1 MQFVSYERLFIPR
14 KLIHYVT
21 LRRGDLYKQTNLL
34 QTQNKFNSIGAWRL
48 VSISQLPRK
57 NQDTVDFDI
66 RLTPARKYAFTAN
79 LEGSKNQS
87 ANILEGNYLGLG
99 VNVGLNNRNFAK
111 AANQAITNF
120 RYGIELNSAAP
131 KSFIQTNQI
140 SLSHTITF
148 PRLVPRFPRLK
159 PMFRENARTFLTFNV
174 NEVDRVDYFKV
185 IGTGASWGYEISW
198 KNKLL
203 NIRIPN
209 IEYNLLE
216 RRDSL
221 EKLIKNNAS
230 YKYIFNDGL
239 ILSTPI
245 NLRIANGK
253 PNGSRTNLI
262 NLSFEPSGY
271 FASLIFKSPF
281 FDSNLYRFVKL
292 DAEFVQTFKIPH
304 SKNSFAWRF
313 FAGAGYELPSN
324 TNRNNKYL
332 PFFRQYYDGGANSM
346 RAWAVRRLGPGSAL
360 KSFNQDIAPDR
371 FGDMRLEMNAEY
383 RFYLTQFFGFP
394 LESAL
399 YTDIGNVWFIRSNP
413 DFIGGEFKFNKLWKD
428 IAIGTGTGLRIDF
441 GFLKLRLDYAYKVKN
456 PTPDINEAETQN
468 KWFHNWKPFNG
479 QFQLGIGYPF

>member
-1 MQFVSYERLFIPR
+1 M
-14 KLIHYVT
+14 
-21 LRRGDLYKQTNLL
+21 
-34 QTQNKFNSIGAWRL
+34 
-48 VSISQLPRK
+48 
-57 NQDTVDFDI
+57 
-66 RLTPARKYAFTAN
+66 
-79 LEGSKNQS
+79 
-87 ANILEGNYLGLG
+87 
-99 VNVGLNNRNFAK
+99 
-111 AANQAITNF
+111 
-120 RYGIELNSAAP
+120 
-131 KSFIQTNQI
+131 
-140 SLSHTITF
+140 
-148 PRLVPRFPRLK
+148 
-159 PMFRENARTFLTFNV
+159 
-174 NEVDRVDYFKV
+174 
-185 IGTGASWGYEISW
+185 
-198 KNKLL
+198 
-203 NIRIPN
+203 
-209 IEYNLLE
+209 
-216 RRDSL
+216 
-221 EKLIKNNAS
+221 
-230 YKYIFNDGL
+230 
-239 ILSTPI
+239 
-245 NLRIANGK
+245 
-253 PNGSRTNLI
+253 
-262 NLSFEPSGY
+262 
-271 FASLIFKSPF
+271 
-281 FDSNLYRFVKL
+281 

-313 FAGAGYELPSN
+313 FAGAGYELPSS

-371 FGDMRLEMNAEY
+371 FGDMRLELNAEY